1 MIKLLITLSEP
12 ASNLRFLTVNCVC
25 RKEAHFVMDQSI
37 LLKIYRGE
45 YAPYR
50 RKDQNFSSYDKLM
63 ALQEE
68 ILAALPEEKRPL
80 MDSVQDAI
88 NTLLMD
94 EGESAFIEG
103 VTFGA
108 RLMMEVGGGD

>member
-1 MIKLLITLSEP
+1 
-12 ASNLRFLTVNCVC
+12 
-25 RKEAHFVMDQSI
+25 MDQSI
-37 LLKIYRGE
+37 LLQIYRGE

-50 RKDQNFSSYDKLM
+50 RKDQNSSGYDKFM
-63 ALQEE
+63 VLQEE

-80 MDSVQDAI
+80 MDSVQDEI

-103 VTFGA
+103 VTFGV
-108 RLMMEVGGGD
+108 RLMMEVE

>member
-1 MIKLLITLSEP
+1 M
-12 ASNLRFLTVNCVC
+12 
-25 RKEAHFVMDQSI
+25 HQSI

-50 RKDQNFSSYDKLM
+50 RKDQNSSGHDKLM

-68 ILAALPEEKRPL
+68 IMAALPEEKRPL
-80 MDSVQDAI
+80 MDSVQDEV

-103 VTFGA
+103 VTFGV
-108 RLMMEVGGGD
+108 RLMMEVGRNDGWF

>member
-1 MIKLLITLSEP
+1 
-12 ASNLRFLTVNCVC
+12 
-25 RKEAHFVMDQSI
+25 MDQSI

-50 RKDQNFSSYDKLM
+50 RKDQNSSSYDKLM

-80 MDSVQDAI
+80 MNWAV
-88 NTLLMD
+88 L
-94 EGESAFIEG
+94 
-103 VTFGA
+103 
-108 RLMMEVGGGD
+108 

>member
-1 MIKLLITLSEP
+1 
-12 ASNLRFLTVNCVC
+12 
-25 RKEAHFVMDQSI
+25 MDQSI
-37 LLKIYRGE
+37 ILQIYRGE

-50 RKDQNFSSYDKLM
+50 RKDQNSSGYDKLM

-103 VTFGA
+103 VTFGV
-108 RLMMEVGGGD
+108 RLMIEVSEGG

>member
-1 MIKLLITLSEP
+1 
-12 ASNLRFLTVNCVC
+12 
-25 RKEAHFVMDQSI
+25 MDQSI
-37 LLKIYRGE
+37 LLQIYRGE

-50 RKDQNFSSYDKLM
+50 RKDQNSSSYDKLM

-68 ILAALPEEKRPL
+68 ILAASPEEKRPL
-80 MDSVQDAI
+80 MDSVQDEI

-103 VTFGA
+103 VAFPWSVAMTTALLMLPPPFPRNIPA
-108 RLMMEVGGGD
+108 NRENPRLRFPRT

>member
-1 MIKLLITLSEP
+1 
-12 ASNLRFLTVNCVC
+12 
-25 RKEAHFVMDQSI
+25 MDQSI
-37 LLKIYRGE
+37 LPQIYRGE

-50 RKDQNFSSYDKLM
+50 RKDQNSFGYDKLM

-80 MDSVQDAI
+80 MDSVQDEI

-103 VTFGA
+103 VTFGV
-108 RLMMEVGGGD
+108 RLMMEVSGGG

>member
-1 MIKLLITLSEP
+1 
-12 ASNLRFLTVNCVC
+12 
-25 RKEAHFVMDQSI
+25 MDQRI
-37 LLKIYRGE
+37 LIKSYRGE

-50 RKDQNFSSYDKLM
+50 RKDQSSSGYDKFM

-80 MDSVQDAI
+80 MDSVQDEI
-88 NTLLMD
+88 NTLMMD

-103 VTFGA
+103 VSFGV
-108 RLMMEVGGGD
+108 RLMMEVE

>member
-1 MIKLLITLSEP
+1 
-12 ASNLRFLTVNCVC
+12 
-25 RKEAHFVMDQSI
+25 MDQSI

-50 RKDQNFSSYDKLM
+50 RKDQNSSSYERLM

-68 ILAALPEEKRPL
+68 MQAALPEKKRPL
-80 MDSVQDAI
+80 MDSVQDEI

-94 EGESAFIEG
+94 EGESAFIED
-103 VTFGA
+103 VTFGI
-108 RLMMEVGGGD
+108 RLMMEVGGK

>member
-1 MIKLLITLSEP
+1 MFCSRAGSQRNAVP
-12 ASNLRFLTVNCVC
+12 ARFRC
-25 RKEAHFVMDQSI
+25 FQGFSI
-37 LLKIYRGE
+37 LAANLADEAVVNVDPHHRF
-45 YAPYR
+45 AVN
-50 RKDQNFSSYDKLM
+50 DFFCTTTYDKLM

-103 VTFGA
+103 VTFGV
-108 RLMMEVGGGD
+108 RLMMEVGGSG

>member
-1 MIKLLITLSEP
+1 
-12 ASNLRFLTVNCVC
+12 
-25 RKEAHFVMDQSI
+25 MDQSI
-37 LLKIYRGE
+37 LLQIYRGE

-50 RKDQNFSSYDKLM
+50 RKDQNSSGHDKLM

-68 ILAALPEEKRPL
+68 ILAALPEEKRPM
-80 MDSVQDAI
+80 MDSVQDEI

-103 VTFGA
+103 VTFGV
-108 RLMMEVGGGD
+108 RVMMEVSGGG

>member
-1 MIKLLITLSEP
+1 
-12 ASNLRFLTVNCVC
+12 
-25 RKEAHFVMDQSI
+25 MDQSI

-50 RKDQNFSSYDKLM
+50 RKDQNSSSYDKLM

-80 MDSVQDAI
+80 MDSVQDEI
-88 NTLLMD
+88 NTLTQPLTEPIMTP
-94 EGESAFIEG
+94 
-103 VTFGA
+103 VTKYF
-108 RLMMEVGGGD
+108 

>member
-1 MIKLLITLSEP
+1 
-12 ASNLRFLTVNCVC
+12 
-25 RKEAHFVMDQSI
+25 MDQSI
-37 LLKIYRGE
+37 LLQIYRGE

-50 RKDQNFSSYDKLM
+50 RKDQNSSGYDKFM

-80 MDSVQDAI
+80 MDSVQDEI

-103 VTFGA
+103 VTFGV
-108 RLMMEVGGGD
+108 RLMMEVGEA

>member
-1 MIKLLITLSEP
+1 MKNDNFLITLSAP
-12 ASNLRFLTVNCVC
+12 ASNMRFLTVNFVC

-50 RKDQNFSSYDKLM
+50 RKDQNSSGYDKLM

-68 ILAALPEEKRPL
+68 NWPPYPKK
-80 MDSVQDAI
+80 S
-88 NTLLMD
+88 
-94 EGESAFIEG
+94 GH
-103 VTFGA
+103 
-108 RLMMEVGGGD
+108 

>member
-1 MIKLLITLSEP
+1 
-12 ASNLRFLTVNCVC
+12 
-25 RKEAHFVMDQSI
+25 MDQSI
-37 LLKIYRGE
+37 LLQIYRGE

-50 RKDQNFSSYDKLM
+50 RKDQNSSGYDKLYG
-63 ALQEE
+63 AAGRK
-68 ILAALPEEKRPL
+68 LAALPEEKRPL
-80 MDSVQDAI
+80 MDSVQDEI

-108 RLMMEVGGGD
+108 RLMMEVGEA

>member
-1 MIKLLITLSEP
+1 
-12 ASNLRFLTVNCVC
+12 
-25 RKEAHFVMDQSI
+25 MDQSI

-50 RKDQNFSSYDKLM
+50 RKDQNSSSYDKLM

-103 VTFGA
+103 VTFGV
-108 RLMMEVGGGD
+108 RLMMEVGGSG